1 MNPGNGSISP
11 RVVALVLASG
21 ASSRMQRT
29 KALLDFDGQTCLAL
43 VLASCAGAPV
53 AGMVVVTA
61 GGAAGAAVRAAVP
74 ATAGAILAENPR
86 PERGMLS
93 SLQVGLRALP
103 AGSEAF
109 LIFPV
114 DYPLVR
120 AEDVAALIAAF
131 GRRSPGQRIF
141 VPSCD
146 RRRGHPVLVDAALA
160 GEFLALA
167 PEETARTVMG
177 AHAADTVFVDA
188 PDRVLADM
196 DTPEDYQR
204 CLERFRSRARP

>member
-53 AGMVVVTA
+53 AGIVVVTA

-74 ATAGAILAENPR
+74 AAAGAILAENPQ

-131 GRRSPGQRIF
+131 GARRSAGQRIF
-141 VPSCD
+141 VPSCHH
-146 RRRGHPVLVDAALA
+146 RRGHPVLVDAALA
-160 GEFLALA
+160 AEFLALG

-196 DTPEDYQR
+196 DTPEDYER
-204 CLERFRSRARP
+204 CLVRYRGGG